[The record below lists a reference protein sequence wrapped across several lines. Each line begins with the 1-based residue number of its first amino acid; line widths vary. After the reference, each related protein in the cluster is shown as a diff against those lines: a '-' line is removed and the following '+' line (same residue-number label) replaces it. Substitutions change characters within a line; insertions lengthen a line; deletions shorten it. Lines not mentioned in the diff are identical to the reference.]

1 MFMFFYNFLWTPI
14 LVLSIP
20 FVVFGR
26 KGRMSERLA
35 LRFPKDVPGEGNIWI
50 HALSVGEV
58 VSAISLVNALR
69 TKFPDKDIVFSVT
82 TSKGMAIAREAV
94 ASKVKTLV
102 TMPVDAWWCVQR
114 IVSYLKPSVF
124 VLVETDIWPGLIHHL
139 KKHGVRAILVNGR
152 ISPRTFRSYRRL
164 PFFVQRM
171 FRPLKWCLMQSDLD
185 AERLLKVGVGAWK
198 VKTVGNIKF
207 DRNWEPMEQAER
219 DDWMNLLGIAP
230 DSLVWVAG
238 STHPGEEK
246 ILLEIFEKLLIS
258 FPGLRL
264 ILAPREIGRSNEI
277 YTFSREMGIETV
289 LRTALLG
296 NRVSY
301 DVLILDTLG
310 ELGRIYGIGTV
321 SFVGGSLVPVGGHNL
336 LEPASF
342 GCPVIFGPYIHNFVA
357 MSESLKETGG
367 GWRVEDGQE
376 LFNRMEMLLSN
387 PEIRDDMGVRAEQ
400 FVRINGGAL
409 DRVLPFIAG

>member
-1 MFMFFYNFLWTPI
+1 
-14 LVLSIP
+14 
-20 FVVFGR
+20 
-26 KGRMSERLA
+26 
-35 LRFPKDVPGEGNIWI
+35 
-50 HALSVGEV
+50 
-58 VSAISLVNALR
+58 
-69 TKFPDKDIVFSVT
+69 
-82 TSKGMAIAREAV
+82 
-94 ASKVKTLV
+94 
-102 TMPVDAWWCVQR
+102 
-114 IVSYLKPSVF
+114 
-124 VLVETDIWPGLIHHL
+124 
-139 KKHGVRAILVNGR
+139 
-152 ISPRTFRSYRRL
+152 
-164 PFFVQRM
+164 
-171 FRPLKWCLMQSDLD
+171 
-185 AERLLKVGVGAWK
+185 

-264 ILAPREIGRSNEI
+264 ILAPREIGLSNEI
-277 YTFSREMGIETV
+277 CTFSREMGIETV

-342 GCPVIFGPYIHNFVA
+342 GCPVIFGPYTHNFVA

-376 LFNRMEMLLSN
+376 LFNRMEMLLDGDAFIK
-387 PEIRDDMGVRAEQ
+387 PRDKG
-400 FVRINGGAL
+400 
-409 DRVLPFIAG
+409 